1 MIAIAL
7 VCSMM
12 IISEQ
17 LTFMQQ
23 KSLGFNTNSKIVLPL
38 RTEGAMNNYE
48 TLKKELEKESF
59 VNHVSATEYIPGSMI
74 WSDMSFYPSG
84 GNMDNAV
91 LIRRNR
97 IDYGYLELMDFN
109 VIAGRTFNTN
119 RESESENKLILNQS
133 AVTKLGFQP
142 EEIIGEPLYFEWQGT
157 RYDFEVVG
165 VVEDYHQTSLKEE
178 IIPILFEMSSSTTRF
193 PFMMIDVNQTDDFQS
208 LTAKMETL
216 WKQSIIDTPFEY
228 SFLDENIKKQYDEDR
243 KVSKVISSFT
253 FIAMFISCL
262 GLYGLSTFMAE
273 RRFKEI
279 GVRKVMGASVNQ
291 IVGLMS
297 SEFIKLI
304 VVAFVIAVPLAWYA
318 MHQWLSGFAYKISI
332 NMMVFIYAGIA
343 ALLVALITVSFES
356 IRAASTN
363 PVTSLRSE

>member
-1 MIAIAL
+1 
-7 VCSMM
+7 
-12 IISEQ
+12 
-17 LTFMQQ
+17 
-23 KSLGFNTNSKIVLPL
+23 
-38 RTEGAMNNYE
+38 
-48 TLKKELEKESF
+48 
-59 VNHVSATEYIPGSMI
+59 
-74 WSDMSFYPSG
+74 
-84 GNMDNAV
+84 
-91 LIRRNR
+91 
-97 IDYGYLELMDFN
+97 
-109 VIAGRTFNTN
+109 
-119 RESESENKLILNQS
+119 
-133 AVTKLGFQP
+133 
-142 EEIIGEPLYFEWQGT
+142 
-157 RYDFEVVG
+157 
-165 VVEDYHQTSLKEE
+165 
-178 IIPILFEMSSSTTRF
+178 
-193 PFMMIDVNQTDDFQS
+193 
-208 LTAKMETL
+208 METL

-243 KVSKVISSFT
+243 KVSKVISSFP

-262 GLYGLSTFMAE
+262 GLYELSTFMAE